1 MCVMV
6 CPFGVITRNTEG
18 KKIASKCDLCIG
30 ANPVCVKNCPNEAIT
45 YEEKKEMNYVIIGNS
60 VAGIANIEAIR
71 EYDKTGKITVISDN
85 LILILTPLISYFL
98 ANKVS
103 IKIYITAIKISIQI
117 IMLSCY

>member
-1 MCVMV
+1 
-6 CPFGVITRNTEG
+6 
-18 KKIASKCDLCIG
+18 
-30 ANPVCVKNCPNEAIT
+30 
-45 YEEKKEMNYVIIGNS
+45 MNYVIIGNS

-71 EYDKTGKITVISDN
+71 EYDKTGKITVISDESYIN
-85 LILILTPLISYFL
+85 YSRPLISYFL